1 MSAAAP
7 QSPLGDAHQLEVEL
21 TNHCVTRFH
30 ERIRPCLL
38 RRQAEEE
45 LLRLLEASGE
55 VAFDRPAWL
64 GWQPDDPADA
74 WVLLGPSVV
83 IPLKLDGGV
92 FVALTVLSRGHT
104 SRTTSIRRRKARRR
118 NRSRR

>member
-1 MSAAAP
+1 MSAIAP
-7 QSPLGDAHQLEVEL
+7 QSPLGDTDQLEVEL

-45 LLRLLEASGE
+45 LARLLEASGE
-55 VAFDRPAWL
+55 VVFDRPVWL
-64 GWQPDDPADA
+64 ASNSDDQADA
-74 WVLLGPSVV
+74 WVLVGPSVV
-83 IPLKLDGGV
+83 LPIKLDGEA

-104 SRTTSIRRRKARRR
+104 SRDTSVRRRKARRV